1 MRIYLGRWGSLLNHL
16 LWRLGMAV
24 PMLFT
29 QYANEEEVHADRSL
43 SGWKLGL
50 LSIFVITVSIWSFFW

>member
-1 MRIYLGRWGSLLNHL
+1 MRMYLGRWGSLLNHFF
-16 LWRLGMAV
+16 WRLGMAV

-29 QYANEEEVHADRSL
+29 QYTNDEEIHAERSL

-50 LSIFVITVSIWSFFW
+50 LSIIVIGVSTWSFFW